1 MYWTL
6 GIIYIALSVAFI
18 ADVLRNPTLTGT
30 GKALWIVALL
40 LLPVVTWLIYGTIRL
55 RQSRGL

>member
-6 GIIYIALSVAFI
+6 AIIYVVLTLAFI
-18 ADVLRNPTLTGT
+18 ADVLRNTALTAG
-30 GKALWIVALL
+30 ARAVWIVALI
-40 LLPVVTWLIYGTIRL
+40 LLPVVTWLVYGTWRL

>member
-6 GIIYIALSVAFI
+6 GIIYVVLSIAFI
-18 ADVLRNPTLTGT
+18 ADVVRNTALSAGA
-30 GKALWIVALL
+30 KALWIVALV
-40 LLPVVTWLIYGTIRL
+40 LLPVVTWLAYGTWRL

>member
-6 GIIYIALSVAFI
+6 GIIYVVLTLAFI
-18 ADVLRNPTLTGT
+18 ADVLRNTALTT
-30 GKALWIVALL
+30 AGKALWVIAIVLV
-40 LLPVVTWLIYGTIRL
+40 PVIAWLAYGTWRL

>member
-6 GIIYIALSVAFI
+6 GIIYVVLSIAFI
-18 ADVLRNPTLTGT
+18 ADVVRNTALSAGA
-30 GKALWIVALL
+30 KALWIVALL
-40 LLPVVTWLIYGTIRL
+40 LLPVVTWLVYGTWRL